1 MIDKWARRW
10 LEHAQLHASF
20 SPCPRGHVGAW
31 IIDPVTNS
39 PISAGYNGPPR
50 GAQGHL
56 CGGEFCDRDTLAIES
71 GTHTEIGCHHA
82 ESNAL
87 MNALR
92 TGGNVRGA
100 VIIVSKPPC
109 LSCAKLIHHA
119 GISAVYTVASKQYP
133 EGTDYLDS
141 VGVSCVIIG
150 HSHSEAGR

>member
-1 MIDKWARRW
+1 MLDKWATRW
-10 LEHAQLHASF
+10 LKHALLHSSF
-20 SPCPRGHVGAW
+20 SPCPRGRVGAW
-31 IIDPVTNS
+31 IIDPITNS

-50 GAQGHL
+50 GAKGHL
-56 CGGEFCDRDTLAIES
+56 CGGELCDRDSQGIRS

-100 VIIVSKPPC
+100 AIVISKPPC

-119 GISAVYTVASKQYP
+119 GISEVYTIKSEQYP
-133 EGTDYLDS
+133 EGTDYLLEM
-141 VGVSCVIIG
+141 GVACTLIG
-150 HSHSEAGR
+150 QSHSEAGL